1 MRHPANTPVARREAV
16 RDVEALC
23 RLDLGSRELRR
34 RVTERLTRLV
44 PADSHCFGTVD
55 PETLLI
61 TDDVSVNLTPE
72 AAAAAAHNEYLVDD
86 VLKFAALAPPGPSA
100 DTLTAATGGDPRSS
114 PRYRH
119 VLPLIDARHE
129 LRAGFVVDGR
139 CWGALALFRGGAR
152 PDFDPADVAVLR
164 RLSAPVGAALRRA
177 AHRAPV
183 EAVPGPDEAGVL
195 LLDEELRPLSQN
207 PAAKLWWDELGSA
220 VGASPGAGLPI
231 AVLEVAA
238 RGRGA
243 TLPAYGRIR
252 GRSGRWLS
260 VRAAPLGGAGPAPAA
275 VAVTLHPAPAAEV
288 AEVLQLAYGLT
299 PREREVLAKVVAG
312 LPSREVA
319 RDLHLTTGTVRDHL
333 RSVFAKTGTH
343 SRTELVARILG
354 L

>member
-1 MRHPANTPVARREAV
+1 MARREAV

-86 VLKFAALAPPGPSA
+86 VLKFAALARPGPSA
-100 DTLTAATGGDPRSS
+100 DTLAAATGGDPRSS

-238 RGRGA
+238 RGGA
-243 TLPAYGRIR
+243 RPFPRTGGSAAARAGGCRSAPPRSAGPGPPPPPSPSRCTRRRPRRWPRCCSSPTGSPRASGRCWPRWSRACPR
-252 GRSGRWLS
+252 GRS
-260 VRAAPLGGAGPAPAA
+260 P
-275 VAVTLHPAPAAEV
+275 
-288 AEVLQLAYGLT
+288 
-299 PREREVLAKVVAG
+299 
-312 LPSREVA
+312 
-319 RDLHLTTGTVRDHL
+319 GTC
-333 RSVFAKTGTH
+333 T
-343 SRTELVARILG
+343 
-354 L
+354 